1 MKKFISLVL
10 VIVTSFSLFIVN
22 GSAFG
27 GYAHY
32 TMGALIAAE
41 SDRSDKLKLAYASG
55 CLLADI
61 GRTTWDTKLRKW
73 YKENDYPAEYYEKDN
88 KKYYASDEYL
98 FTEAMYDVSKK
109 VDGFSASSKVMAYGW
124 RDHYIQDRY
133 GEISKITSRPWKKY
147 SLDCGWIDEYLRD
160 ESVFSDYPI
169 QDNALDEIYISYAL
183 IRKTYEAITNGEI
196 SPSNDEIKEEIKD
209 MFAAY
214 DALIFANTSGWSETQ
229 ISEINNELLR
239 TMELCPGPYASHPS
253 NYEKDKELEIK
264 TSIYLSAAT
273 NTSTNKL
280 ITKTT
285 ETDNTIVYD
294 DLSNSDLKKL
304 TQYMKIEEKTIS
316 DDEAY
321 ISISITNEN
330 AYNQNLNR
338 ICTEKLSVVSK

>member
-1 MKKFISLVL
+1 
-10 VIVTSFSLFIVN
+10 
-22 GSAFG
+22 
-27 GYAHY
+27 
-32 TMGALIAAE
+32 
-41 SDRSDKLKLAYASG
+41 
-55 CLLADI
+55 
-61 GRTTWDTKLRKW
+61 
-73 YKENDYPAEYYEKDN
+73 
-88 KKYYASDEYL
+88 
-98 FTEAMYDVSKK
+98 MYDISKQI
-109 VDGFSASSKVMAYGW
+109 DGFSASSKVMAYGW
-124 RDHYIQDRY
+124 RDHYIQDQY
-133 GEISKITSRPWKKY
+133 GKISKIPSRPWKKY

-160 ESVFSDYPI
+160 ESIFSDYPI

-214 DALIFANTSGWSETQ
+214 DALILVNTFGWSETQ